1 MKKHHSVQGTISR
14 LFGKKH
20 ASNNSASSLFVTNP
34 PWIFTQEVKS
44 DTQASFGEVDGIY
57 YGDNRF
63 GSVTDS
69 GTATL
74 KPRPRV
80 RPLLTF
86 LPLNAQEAHGVA
98 VPTPSVPEGFEEKSL
113 LGPGSQINGSYRK
126 YNSVLDL
133 RPKPF
138 ENYLDDDYIP
148 PPPSVPPPP
157 PPSVDLPVAQPSIQV
172 AAPPSL
178 DVPPPPSVAAP
189 PPPPPSMPPPPP
201 PSMPAQSP
209 SSLAPPSY
217 PYSNLSSP
225 STPSPP
231 DFIPP
236 TPPLAFI
243 DGAAPPHSPP
253 LHTPPFSN
261 GVSKWKSETVLN
273 IRELDTIPHNLNL
286 NTPSTPTQKESQLSQ
301 SSPDPHLTFPRS
313 LKIPPPTP
321 VRTSSIPPGEKE
333 TNSKDELL
341 PKMVPH
347 SRPALPP
354 NFTVRPAAAVHTEG
368 EAKAKT
374 TLEKPSIL
382 ITESGNPKI
391 PSDSNGSSTTPHAS
405 SDDDHDDDD
414 WKERTS
420 LDKLKHELSALLSS
434 SCRKED
440 RQQDRTVSSKPKTSI
455 TDSNQVVTDGLKQAK
470 PATSGPQS
478 PQAIESERRE
488 KTPANTPSPR
498 KAFIGDAISTSDT
511 QSASMQ
517 ANCVITYKDELEAL
531 LSPTKNGGPPLA
543 LTNLRHNPETKKQ
556 VTLQFGGSQ
565 INSGETR
572 LPIHQNSPASGV
584 AEKDSKAPSTSSG
597 YSPTDNTQKPPVS
610 PLKPKNG
617 LSVPAAPSSASSG
630 VSSPIRTASPTV
642 DFSLLQYKLHRT
654 KFGSVD
660 SLASATS
667 SQTTEDGPANLRD
680 FAEPRSPI
688 TSTLSRNADKTDSE
702 VLIHPVTGEKVER
715 GSPMALLLAA
725 QQRAQRGRR
734 SAVASRQNSYLSEK
748 PLLKLSEKLHNSSQS
763 DCSSTIYYS
772 DAKPNS
778 ITVVPKS
785 LQKES
790 LEVSE
795 NKSQNITPS
804 NAYRSSSLVQSLLES
819 SNLKQEDPHSVP
831 GGTTAYPHTT
841 PPNHTLSSN
850 EDVEEEFDYEIIP
863 PPPEFSNDASAAP
876 DVSSNGEE
884 NHKDSNIP
892 SDFQTS
898 DKRLNCSHSSYDYG
912 NNYSLKSKPT
922 LENNMRPSGYSHHYP
937 GGSYSSSYLS
947 SYSNNR
953 PLIKKRL
960 YVSETDRSYGR
971 AAMSTRSMST
981 PATYGHNTL
990 AYNSQAVE
998 GMHRVNSTHRNVT
1011 TSKQGRRVSLELP
1024 GKILT
1029 YNNASSDARYKSQ
1042 SGEYTTNAAGAR
1054 RPSHG
1059 SLQYDTTA
1067 NTFTVRP
1074 GTRQP
1079 ISYSYQGG
1087 LR

>member
-1 MKKHHSVQGTISR
+1 
-14 LFGKKH
+14 
-20 ASNNSASSLFVTNP
+20 
-34 PWIFTQEVKS
+34 
-44 DTQASFGEVDGIY
+44 
-57 YGDNRF
+57 
-63 GSVTDS
+63 
-69 GTATL
+69 
-74 KPRPRV
+74 
-80 RPLLTF
+80 
-86 LPLNAQEAHGVA
+86 NAQEAHGVA
-98 VPTPSVPEGFEEKSL
+98 VPTPSVPEGFEEKSP

-133 RPKPF
+133 RPKAF
-138 ENYLDDDYIP
+138 EDYLDDDYIP

-157 PPSVDLPVAQPSIQV
+157 PPSIDLPQAQPSIQ
-172 AAPPSL
+172 AAASPSM
-178 DVPPPPSVAAP
+178 DVPPPPSVAPP

-243 DGAAPPHSPP
+243 DGAVPPHTPP

-273 IRELDTIPHNLNL
+273 IRELDTLPHNLNL
-286 NTPSTPTQKESQLSQ
+286 NTPSTPIHKESQLPQ

-333 TNSKDELL
+333 SSSKDELL

-347 SRPALPP
+347 SRPALSP
-354 NFTVRPAAAVHTEG
+354 NFTVRTAAAVHSQG
-368 EAKAKT
+368 EARAKT

-382 ITESGNPKI
+382 ITESGNPKM
-391 PSDSNGSSTTPHAS
+391 PSDSNGSSTTPHALLSAGKTELPSVEHAS
-405 SDDDHDDDD
+405 SDDDHDDD

-440 RQQDRTVSSKPKTSI
+440 GQQDRTVSSRPKTSI
-455 TDSNQVVTDGLKQAK
+455 TDSNQVITDGLKQAK

-478 PQAIESERRE
+478 PRATE

-498 KAFIGDAISTSDT
+498 KAFTSDAISTPNTRSP
-511 QSASMQ
+511 SMQ
-517 ANCVITYKDELEAL
+517 VNCVITFKDELEAL
-531 LSPTKNGGPPLA
+531 LSPTKNGGPSLA
-543 LTNLRHNPETKKQ
+543 LASLKHNPETKKQ

-565 INSGETR
+565 NNNGESR
-572 LPIHQNSPASGV
+572 LPNPTVHLNSPTSGV
-584 AEKDSKAPSTSSG
+584 TEKDPKAPSTPSD
-597 YSPTDNTQKPPVS
+597 YSPMDNTQKPPVS

-617 LSVPAAPSSASSG
+617 LPVPAAPSLASSG
-630 VSSPIRTASPTV
+630 VPSPIQTASPTV
-642 DFSLLQYKLHRT
+642 DFSLLQYKMHRT

-660 SLASATS
+660 SLASAAS
-667 SQTTEDGPANLRD
+667 SQTAEDGQANLRD

-688 TSTLSRNADKTDSE
+688 TSSLSRDAEEAGSE

-748 PLLKLSEKLHNSSQS
+748 PVLKLSEKLNNSSQS
-763 DCSSTIYYS
+763 ETSSSAIFYS

-785 LQKES
+785 QQKES
-790 LEVSE
+790 LKVSE
-795 NKSQNITPS
+795 NKSRNITPS

-819 SNLKQEDPHSVP
+819 SNLKQQDLQSVP
-831 GGTTAYPHTT
+831 GGTTIHTHTT
-841 PPNHTLSSN
+841 PPNHTVSNN

-863 PPPEFSNDASAAP
+863 PPPEFSNDVSAVP

-884 NHKDSNIP
+884 NHKDCNTP
-892 SDFQTS
+892 SDFQAS

-912 NNYSLKSKPT
+912 NKYSLTSKPS
-922 LENNMRPSGYSHHYP
+922 LENSMRSSGYSHHYP
-937 GGSYSSSYLS
+937 GGSYSPSCLS
-947 SYSNNR
+947 SYSNSR

-971 AAMSTRSMST
+971 AAMSIRSMST
-981 PATYGHNTL
+981 PTTYGHNTMTH
-990 AYNSQAVE
+990 NSQVVE
-998 GMHRVNSTHRNVT
+998 GMHRVNSTHRNVP
-1011 TSKQGRRVSLELP
+1011 TSMQGRRVSLELP
-1024 GKILT
+1024 GKMLT
-1029 YNNASSDARYKSQ
+1029 YNNASSDARYKGQ
-1042 SGEYTTNAAGAR
+1042 SGEYTTNATGAR

-1059 SLQYDTTA
+1059 SLQYDTTV